1 MRELDQSAK
10 NFSQA
15 ASTLHQGARQSESGA
30 APDTSGGVQV
40 GKTEAVLSEA
50 RRLWQKYFELTK
62 ELLKFSDQK
71 DGELFMELVDQ
82 RGQLIEKIKALPP
95 NDYRDSDECKAM
107 IEQMIPMDK
116 QIIYRAR
123 AWLNKSRRQ
132 NSAVRS
138 YDVTSSF
145 GTRGTVFNRQY

>member
-1 MRELDQSAK
+1 MLNAEYTT
-10 NFSQA
+10 A
-15 ASTLHQGARQSESGA
+15 AGDSVQGARQSESGA

-71 DGELFMELVDQ
+71 DGELFMQLVDQ
-82 RGQLIEKIKALPP
+82 REQLIERIKALPP
-95 NDYRDSDECKAM
+95 NDYRQSDECKAL

>member
-1 MRELDQSAK
+1 MLNEDAAKISVTDNAQSE
-10 NFSQA
+10 S
-15 ASTLHQGARQSESGA
+15 ARQSESGA

-71 DGELFMELVDQ
+71 DSELFMELVDQ
-82 RGQLIEKIKALPP
+82 RGQLIEKIKALPS
-95 NDYRDSDECKAM
+95 NDYRESDECKAM

-132 NSAVRS
+132 NSTVRS
-138 YDVTSSF
+138 YDVSSSL
-145 GTRGTVFNRQY
+145 GTRGTVYNRQY

>member
-1 MRELDQSAK
+1 ML
-10 NFSQA
+10 
-15 ASTLHQGARQSESGA
+15 
-30 APDTSGGVQV
+30 
-40 GKTEAVLSEA
+40 KTDGQTTTTEVLNEA
-50 RRLWQKYFELTK
+50 RNLWQKYFALTK

-71 DGELFMELVDQ
+71 DSELFMNIVDQ
-82 RGQLIEKIKALPP
+82 RDQLVEKIKALPP
-95 NDYRDSDECKAM
+95 NNYRETEECKSL
-107 IEQMIPMDK
+107 IEQIISMDK

-138 YDVTSSF
+138 YDLTNSL